1 MKLDPSTIGDFDRI
15 YNHHDGKSDEG
26 RAEEIEEQLYEDARV
41 CDTSPTAYH
50 RGLTFKRVRNGYR
63 FFYAS
68 VLGINVIY
76 AIYHQRENWQ
86 NLIEGRC
93 EDVSDA

>member
-63 FFYAS
+63 FFLCKRS
-68 VLGINVIY
+68 GD
-76 AIYHQRENWQ
+76 QRHLRHLSPKRE
-86 NLIEGRC
+86 LAEF
-93 EDVSDA
+93 D